1 VRALNDSENFC
12 PGSHA
17 HRTHVAQAALHDF
30 QLFMTDLSNEAR
42 YTVYLCAYANPGSG
56 AILPA
61 QKPGK
66 TPEEFAKE
74 ISEYAKSAALFCH
87 VDGGVAGRLTSAAV
101 LDLGPK
107 IIEGLHTAVAQQAGA
122 DSMDVMEEELKEGV
136 KEEAPKV
143 HATRLGM
150 YDVMMRE
157 VCTWQPA

>member
-1 VRALNDSENFC
+1 
-12 PGSHA
+12 
-17 HRTHVAQAALHDF
+17 
-30 QLFMTDLSNEAR
+30 MTDLSNEAR

-66 TPEEFAKE
+66 TPEEFAKV

-107 IIEGLHTAVAQQAGA
+107 IIEGLHTAVAQQEEGA
-122 DSMDVMEEELKEGV
+122 DSMDVMEEEPKEEI

-150 YDVMMRE
+150 YGVMMRE

>member
-1 VRALNDSENFC
+1 
-12 PGSHA
+12 
-17 HRTHVAQAALHDF
+17 
-30 QLFMTDLSNEAR
+30 MTDPSDEAR
-42 YTVYLCAYANPGSG
+42 YTGYVRAYTNPGPG
-56 AILPA
+56 AIPPA

-66 TPEEFAKE
+66 TPEEFAKQ
-74 ISEYAKSAALFCH
+74 ISKYAKSAALFCP

-122 DSMDVMEEELKEGV
+122 DSMDVMEEEPKEEI